1 MNAKLP
7 NDFGKMRIINENFT
21 LNNIDIILWEVLR
34 IDKIQRIKLRFIKTN
49 SSNRQGI
56 RIGVDSSDGYMIIN
70 NIKAKSFE
78 LWEDTCPKEIEVECH
93 SDEGH
98 LSIYNIFERNEQGIM
113 RKHSQMAYS
122 GMILERNENIYKY
135 SCNAK
140 LLYKNGITICPIA
153 GWNEYEL
160 SNETEGSE

>member
-1 MNAKLP
+1 MNTKSP

-34 IDKIQRIKLRFIKTN
+34 IDKIQRIKIRFTKPN

-93 SDEGH
+93 SDEGY

-122 GMILERNENIYKY
+122 GMILERNENVYKY
-135 SCNAK
+135 SCNDTGYSTSFDK
-140 LLYKNGITICPIA
+140 LVF
-153 GWNEYEL
+153 EVEL
-160 SNETEGSE
+160 L